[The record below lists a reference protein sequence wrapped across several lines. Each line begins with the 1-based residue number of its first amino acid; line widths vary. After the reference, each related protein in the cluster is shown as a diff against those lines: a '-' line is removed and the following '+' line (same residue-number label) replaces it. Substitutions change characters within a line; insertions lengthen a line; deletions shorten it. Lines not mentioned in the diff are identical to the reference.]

1 MAEESDIYFLSV
13 KSDADEA
20 RRLAESIRAYRLPG
34 NMKLPD
40 PNLSY
45 TRIRIDCEDEPLN
58 EKIREQLHNSRI
70 LVLICSPETKNDLQI
85 LAKLAAF
92 RTTHG
97 PEEIVLCI
105 ARGEPIDSFPESFIE
120 KKTVQKI
127 LPDLSVVERVE
138 TIEPV
143 AADLRGDTERR
154 RRELLRYETVRIT
167 ASVLGLHPDDLEQ
180 RQRGRR
186 RRAIIALLSIVGIV
200 CLTAAAIFL
209 RLGLIARA
217 EGKIADEQTRLSLSI
232 VQRTMKELPAS
243 FEGDEQA
250 MIYIDEAIGHAREAL
265 SDLGLDSLL
274 DEAEKGG
281 GE

>member
-1 MAEESDIYFLSV
+1 MAEEFDIYFLSV

-34 NMKLPD
+34 NIKLPD
-40 PNLSY
+40 PNVSY
-45 TRIRIDCEDEPLN
+45 RRIRIDCENEPFS
-58 EKIREQLHNSRI
+58 EEIREQLHNSRF
-70 LVLICSPETKNDLQI
+70 LVMICSPETKNDPQI

-92 RTTHG
+92 RSIHG
-97 PEEIVLCI
+97 TEEIVLCI
-105 ARGEPIDSFPESFIE
+105 VQGEPIDSFPESFIE
-120 KKTVQKI
+120 KKIVRKI

-143 AADLRGDTERR
+143 AADLRGNTERR

-180 RQRGRR
+180 RHRGRR
-186 RRAIIALLSIVGIV
+186 RRALLALLGVVGAV
-200 CLTAAAIFL
+200 CLAAAAIFL

-232 VQRTMKELPAS
+232 VQRTMQELPAS

-250 MIYIDEAIGHAREAL
+250 MGYVEEAIEHARTAL
-265 SDLGLDSLL
+265 GELGLDSLFG
-274 DEAEKGG
+274 EAENGG